1 MSHPNR
7 HHGGQHGR
15 QGAGPRA
22 AAVALAAASA
32 VVAALTLAA
41 CGADSSASNG
51 PTSGLTTTP
60 PTSPTET
67 STDAPDSEPTPAE
80 QTRPTYL
87 LDGVVHRADGS
98 TFRPRLDGQVAAFT
112 DLADGR
118 WVFTTETDRSGAQL
132 VFTSRSGAPV
142 TTYPL
147 AYSTALTVN
156 PDRTALAWL
165 DPELKPQVFT
175 SGASKPTTLPT
186 IGGGPESGLTSDNLG
201 GLVIVGDCADDCS
214 VLVAIQRSNGSSE
227 IWRATSSET
236 EASRWTTK
244 LLDVTD
250 VSPDGKYVT
259 GSTKRQLDPTGL
271 CAAMVEVST
280 GNRAWETCKSSTL
293 RFSPDGSHLL
303 GIDPYLDG
311 AYHGEQFVL
320 AAANGKIQSRL
331 QRSTND
337 ETWLND
343 DSYVSAELGPKGW
356 RLVQHQL
363 DGTAKPLTKPAYDK
377 VSGDETS
384 SPYRLALR

>member
-1 MSHPNR
+1 MSDPTR
-7 HHGGQHGR
+7 HDDGQHGR
-15 QGAGPRA
+15 NGARR
-22 AAVALAAASA
+22 AAVALAGVSA
-32 VVAALTLAA
+32 VLASLALTA
-41 CGADSSASNG
+41 CGADSPASNG
-51 PTSGLTTTP
+51 AATGTTTTP
-60 PTSPTET
+60 LTSPTET
-67 STDAPDSEPTPAE
+67 SPDAPASEPTPAA
-80 QTRPTYL
+80 QTKPTYL
-87 LDGVVHRADGS
+87 FDGVVHRADGS

-132 VFTSRSGAPV
+132 VLTSPSGATL

-147 AYSTALTVN
+147 AYTTALTVN

-165 DPELKPQVFT
+165 DPQLKPQVLT
-175 SGASKPTTLPT
+175 NGASDPTSLPT
-186 IGGGPESGLTSDNLG
+186 IGGGQASGLTSDNLG

-227 IWRATSSET
+227 IWRSSSTET
-236 EASRWTTK
+236 KASRWTTK

-280 GNRAWETCKSSTL
+280 GNRAWETCKTSTL

-311 AYHGEQFVL
+311 AYHAQLFVL
-320 AAANGKIQSRL
+320 AAANGKIQSRV

>member
-1 MSHPNR
+1 MSDPTR
-7 HHGGQHGR
+7 HDDGQHGR
-15 QGAGPRA
+15 SGARR
-22 AAVALAAASA
+22 AAVALAGVSA
-32 VVAALTLAA
+32 VLASLALTA
-41 CGADSSASNG
+41 CGADSAASNG
-51 PTSGLTTTP
+51 AATGTTTTP
-60 PTSPTET
+60 ITSPTET
-67 STDAPDSEPTPAE
+67 STDAPASQPTPAE
-80 QTRPTYL
+80 QTKPTYL
-87 LDGVVHRADGS
+87 FDGVVHRADGS

-132 VFTSRSGAPV
+132 VLTSPSGATL

-147 AYSTALTVN
+147 AYTTAVTVN
-156 PDRTALAWL
+156 PDRSALAWL
-165 DPELKPQVFT
+165 DPQLKPHVFT
-175 SGASKPTTLPT
+175 SGASDPATLPT
-186 IGGGPESGLTSDNLG
+186 IGGGPASGLTSDNLG

-214 VLVAIQRSNGSSE
+214 VLVGIQRSNGSSE
-227 IWRATSSET
+227 IWRSTSSET
-236 EASRWTTK
+236 KASRWTTK

-280 GNRAWETCKSSTL
+280 GNRAWETCKTSTL

-311 AYHGEQFVL
+311 AYHGLHFVL
-320 AAANGKIQSRL
+320 AASNGKIQSRL

-337 ETWLND
+337 ETWLSD

-384 SPYRLALR
+384 SPFRLALR